1 VVAEW
6 IGNLKRKEV
15 TSMKYTK
22 PQITKCNN
30 ATATIQSTGHKT
42 DTAMETNF
50 APTVN
55 SAYEADE

>member
-1 VVAEW
+1 
-6 IGNLKRKEV
+6 
-15 TSMKYTK
+15 MKYTK